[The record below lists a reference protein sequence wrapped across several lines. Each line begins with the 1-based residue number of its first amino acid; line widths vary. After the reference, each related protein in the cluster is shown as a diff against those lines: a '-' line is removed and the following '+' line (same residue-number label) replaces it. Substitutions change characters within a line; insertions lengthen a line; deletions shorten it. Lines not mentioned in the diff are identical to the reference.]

1 MRAALIAALVA
12 LAGPAQGQ
20 GLLAILHE
28 QSGTVAPVY
37 AWSSE
42 VRFHLGGRVTVIYC
56 RGYAQTAPGCAT
68 VKSVV
73 LPHAYEALE
82 RALAPLAAD
91 LFAHPAAEDP
101 APPIGGGAAWA
112 VLVQD
117 GATLA
122 LPAHPMAQDGAR
134 IGAVLALLRQAVPI
148 AAMDAAASSARGP
161 I

>member
-1 MRAALIAALVA
+1 MRAAVIAALVA

-20 GLLAILHE
+20 GVLAILHE

-56 RGYAQTAPGCAT
+56 RGYARTSPGCAT

-73 LPHAYEALE
+73 LPHSFEALE
-82 RALAPLAAD
+82 HHLAPLAAD
-91 LFAHPAAEDP
+91 IFARPPADDP

-112 VLVQD
+112 VLVRD

-122 LPAHPMAQDGAR
+122 LPAHPRTEDRAR
-134 IGAVLALLRQAVPI
+134 TNAVLALLRQAVPI

-161 I
+161 A